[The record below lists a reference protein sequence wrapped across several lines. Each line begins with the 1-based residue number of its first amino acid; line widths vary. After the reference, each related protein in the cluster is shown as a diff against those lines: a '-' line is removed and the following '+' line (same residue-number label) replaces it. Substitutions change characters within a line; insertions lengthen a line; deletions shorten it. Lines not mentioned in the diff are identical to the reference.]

1 MKISR
6 KELQRVIREEKA
18 RLRREDTRSAS
29 RKTKWVSGDAGKK
42 SRANRLRRFD
52 EQSSAKETYPGAI
65 EDVVAAQEQIE
76 VILNDL
82 YDKGVNNDGLLALLQ
97 EIMTDVE
104 KGFVG
109 APS

>member
-42 SRANRLRRFD
+42 SRANRLRRLD
-52 EQSSAKETYPGAI
+52 EQPTQYPGAV
-65 EDVVAAQEQIE
+65 EDVADAQEQIE

-82 YDKGVNNDGLLALLQ
+82 YEKGVNNDGLIALLQ
-97 EIMTDVE
+97 NIIKDVE
-104 KGFVG
+104 SGFVG
-109 APS
+109 EPT

>member
-42 SRANRLRRFD
+42 SRANRLRRLD
-52 EQSSAKETYPGAI
+52 EQPTQYPGAV
-65 EDVVAAQEQIE
+65 EDVADAQEQIE
-76 VILNDL
+76 AILNDL
-82 YDKGVNNDGLLALLQ
+82 YDKGVNKDGLIALLQ
-97 EIMTDVE
+97 NIIKDVE
-104 KGFVG
+104 SGFVG
-109 APS
+109 EPT

>member
-42 SRANRLRRFD
+42 SRANRLRRLD
-52 EQSSAKETYPGAI
+52 EQPTQYPGAV
-65 EDVVAAQEQIE
+65 EDVADAQEQIE
-76 VILNDL
+76 VLLNDL
-82 YDKGVNNDGLLALLQ
+82 YDKGVNNDGLIALLQ
-97 EIMTDVE
+97 NIIKDVE
-104 KGFVG
+104 SGFVG
-109 APS
+109 EPT